1 MFIAICHTFAHVMG
15 VAYKICT
22 VLSPP
27 AFEDIATYLVSVV
40 DNMVQVFDE
49 QTDSSLMLIS
59 SSFVQLQ
66 MEKFLAASGFYFRF

>member
-1 MFIAICHTFAHVMG
+1 MG

-49 QTDSSLMLIS
+49 QTDS
-59 SSFVQLQ
+59 
-66 MEKFLAASGFYFRF
+66 